1 MQEQEK
7 FMEHRNFTSWLI
19 LFGQLANQSDSFVIT
34 DVNEANSMMSAKIN
48 KKDFVFTLHR
58 KDNKLIWMNIRDTLY
73 LSDLDQ
79 NGWNYTQSEPK
90 MPFEILSS
98 PLIKSDVGKTQ
109 IHLVW
114 DPVKQITCVR
124 QTIVPK
130 TSR

>member
-58 KDNKLIWMNIRDTLY
+58 KDNKLIWMNVRDTLN
-73 LSDLDQ
+73 LSELAQ
-79 NGWNYTQSEPK
+79 NGWTYTQSEPK
-90 MPFEILSS
+90 MPFETLSS
-98 PLIKSDVGKTQ
+98 PLIKSDVGETQ

-124 QTIVPK
+124 QAIVPK